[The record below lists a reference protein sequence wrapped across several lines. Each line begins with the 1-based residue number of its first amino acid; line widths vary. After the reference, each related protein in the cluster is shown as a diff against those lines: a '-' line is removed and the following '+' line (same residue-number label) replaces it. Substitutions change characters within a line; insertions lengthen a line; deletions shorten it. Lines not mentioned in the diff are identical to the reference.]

1 MSHLAKRVAKLE
13 ASAAPRGEVI
23 VALWLDTGRGDFV
36 HRGYFGR
43 PAPCP
48 NVEAVLAEAA
58 GQSFAPKIYRGL
70 HPDDI

>member
-1 MSHLAKRVAKLE
+1 MNLANRIAKLE
-13 ASAAPRGEVI
+13 ASAAPRSEVI

-43 PAPCP
+43 PEPCA

-58 GQSFAPKIYRGL
+58 GQGFAPKIYLGL
-70 HPDDI
+70 DPDDL